1 LIASGESSCVCG
13 ARICNLISAAL
24 ISPTVC
30 KSRKQSGFRNE
41 KLSCVIPIDRS
52 DTRRRNLLPPYT
64 VDSNK
69 PPSGNTKL
77 QASLKPQISAM
88 STQIVVRLHDLIP
101 DCSSI
106 LHALPKRRCSSI

>member
-1 LIASGESSCVCG
+1 MVLILLALAGGLEACCGCIVLIASEESSCVCST
-13 ARICNLISAAL
+13 RICNMISAAL

-30 KSRKQSGFRNE
+30 KSTKRSGIHNE

-52 DTRRRNLLPPYT
+52 ETCRRNLLPLYT

-77 QASLKPQISAM
+77 QASLKPQVSAM
-88 STQIVVRLHDLIP
+88 ST
-101 DCSSI
+101 
-106 LHALPKRRCSSI
+106 